1 MSGTNLPAVFA
12 TFDRDTLASAVE
24 VLVAVLDAMDGDPDQ
39 EDATD
44 LEDDFALSPM
54 AILGVDAGPG
64 CKLSDPREDDDPS
77 GQCDEDEI
85 NTHFLGRWNE
95 GPGCPISDPDCAVD
109 DRGCDPE
116 NEI

>member
-1 MSGTNLPAVFA
+1 MGNDLHTAPIKLPPI
-12 TFDRDTLASAVE
+12 LAYIVGAPLAPRASVE
-24 VLVAVLDAMDGDPDQ
+24 RLIQQAIDALDDMDGDPD
-39 EDATD
+39 
-44 LEDDFALSPM
+44 LEPDDEP
-54 AILGVDAGPG
+54 
-64 CKLSDPREDDDPS
+64 EEDDPS
-77 GQCDEDEI
+77 GQCDEDGI